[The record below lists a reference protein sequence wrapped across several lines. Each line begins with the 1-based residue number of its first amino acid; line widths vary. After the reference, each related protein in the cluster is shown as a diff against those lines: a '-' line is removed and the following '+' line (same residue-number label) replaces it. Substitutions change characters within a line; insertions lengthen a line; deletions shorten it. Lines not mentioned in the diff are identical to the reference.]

1 MTIRLRYKVSL
12 GEQQML
18 SAVFSGRPPS
28 PSLPPSLPAS
38 RSLSL
43 SLSLSPASSLHVLG
57 ASTPGANARAR
68 YPVSQLTEV
77 TKPIVG
83 SPLLA

>member
-28 PSLPPSLPAS
+28 PSLPPSLPRA
-38 RSLSL
+38 LSL
-43 SLSLSPASSLHVLG
+43 SLSL
-57 ASTPGANARAR
+57 AR
-68 YPVSQLTEV
+68 YMCWEQALRVQTHVPDIQSLN
-77 TKPIVG
+77 
-83 SPLLA
+83 